1 MAEIKPHCRLY
12 LQFPMQPPAN
22 LISGLAHVAANTDAA
37 CVLLCSDPSPSNEN
51 PGPLVE
57 FVQGSGLACLIAED
71 AAFASKLGADGVHLA
86 ADSTRYTE
94 ARKILGPDASLG
106 AGCGLSRHDAM
117 QLAGMGAD
125 DVAFG
130 PADRRAIDT
139 IDQYADLIS
148 WWSEIFVVPCVAWN
162 VASAEEAARCAAC
175 GADFVAPALSL
186 WRRDDGPRLIA
197 EIDRAVRGSRRA
209 A

>member
-12 LQFPMQPPAN
+12 LPFPMQPSAN
-22 LISGLAHVAANTDAA
+22 LISALKHAAANTETA
-37 CVLLCSDPSPSNEN
+37 CVLLCPDPSLSKEN

-57 FVQGSGLACLIAED
+57 TVQEGGLACLIADD

-94 ARKILGPDASLG
+94 ARKFLGPDASIG

-117 QLAGMGAD
+117 QLAEMGAD
-125 DVAFG
+125 YVAFG
-130 PADRRAIDT
+130 LDGRTTIDT
-139 IDQYADLIS
+139 IDQCAELIS
-148 WWSEIFVVPCVAWN
+148 WWSEIFLVPCVAWN
-162 VASAEEAARCAAC
+162 VSSAEEAARCAAC

-186 WRRDDGPRLIA
+186 WRDDDGPRLIA